1 MSQPTIA
8 QQPYQAILPPLHLR
22 ARVVLQV
29 TRGYPTQP
37 KDFGSLVVVFSTPH
51 EGGVLLTCHRGQE
64 CAFDSAAALS
74 TAPPSSIGYAA
85 FFSDVEHEV
94 TPVVSGHRV
103 TLTYN
108 LYFDDDDGR
117 KPAPAGGLISEPAAS
132 VPAQVMASEQGFRS
146 AFQVLLENPQFLPD
160 GGILGFGLRHVYQ
173 LEGGRGLE
181 HVYGLLKGSDVTV
194 YRATR
199 ALDLEPVLYLYYES
213 RPVGTDFVETGLID
227 RVIDTERCDEVESF
241 ISTLADHS
249 GFPLRLM
256 EAYGKEAVETV
267 VHWVTPVTTF
277 NRQSSAYVAYGND
290 ASLGLAYG
298 DVCLISRIGK
308 ADDRLSYPTVAQL
321 KEEWEEKKRQEMTQ
335 MRRYVY

>member
-1 MSQPTIA
+1 MIA
-8 QQPYQAILPPLHLR
+8 QQPYQAILPSLHLR

-117 KPAPAGGLISEPAAS
+117 KPAPAGGSISEPTAS

-146 AFQVLLENPQFLPD
+146 AFQALLEDPNSSRMAVYSA
-160 GGILGFGLRHVYQ
+160 LGCDTYI
-173 LEGGRGLE
+173 
-181 HVYGLLKGSDVTV
+181 S
-194 YRATR
+194 
-199 ALDLEPVLYLYYES
+199 S
-213 RPVGTDFVETGLID
+213 R
-227 RVIDTERCDEVESF
+227 
-241 ISTLADHS
+241 
-249 GFPLRLM
+249 
-256 EAYGKEAVETV
+256 AVEDSSTSTV
-267 VHWVTPVTTF
+267 CSRGATQPCIEPPAH
-277 NRQSSAYVAYGND
+277 
-290 ASLGLAYG
+290 LG
-298 DVCLISRIGK
+298 
-308 ADDRLSYPTVAQL
+308 
-321 KEEWEEKKRQEMTQ
+321 
-335 MRRYVY
+335 